1 MTLTEHAAAMQI
13 ICSLVM
19 GGHTATEVA
28 DMLTSISTGRD
39 YAYRTDLRELLDWL
53 PDQCVWRRDHLPI
66 G

>member
-39 YAYRTDLRELLDWL
+39 DAYRTDLRELLDWL
-53 PDQCVWRRDHLPI
+53 PEQCVWRRDRPSI